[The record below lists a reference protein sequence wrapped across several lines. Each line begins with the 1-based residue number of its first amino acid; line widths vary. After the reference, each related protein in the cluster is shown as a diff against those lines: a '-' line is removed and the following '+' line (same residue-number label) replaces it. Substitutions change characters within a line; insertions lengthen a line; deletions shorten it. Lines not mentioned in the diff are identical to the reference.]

1 VVATFSLIV
10 TIISLFSTTVALT
23 KTEKRSTREHK
34 SSLIEEV
41 RKAIDEYDTI
51 YVFSYEN
58 MRSTKFKNIRL
69 HFRDETKKS
78 RIFLGKNKL
87 LQIAMGR
94 TPEEEYSD
102 NLRHMSKLIVGG
114 SVGLFF
120 TCQPREDVESY
131 FASLKKPDFARAG
144 SIANREAVVT
154 NEMLQHFPSSMMEP
168 FRKLGLPVEIRT
180 GIIVLRDNSSEY
192 RICKM
197 GDTLSAEKCKLLVHF
212 GLQLTDFQVKL
223 VARWSDGAFEEL
235 T

>member
-1 VVATFSLIV
+1 
-10 TIISLFSTTVALT
+10 LT

-41 RKAIDEYDTI
+41 RKAIDEYETI

-120 TCQPREDVESY
+120 TCQP
-131 FASLKKPDFARAG
+131 LKEPDFARAG

-154 NEMLQHFPSSMMEP
+154 NEILQHFPSSMMET

-180 GIIVLRDNSSEY
+180 GVIVLRDNLTEH
-192 RICKM
+192 RICKV
-197 GDTLSAEKCKLLVHF
+197 GDTLSAERCKLLVHF

-223 VARWSDGAFEEL
+223 VARWSDGTFEPL
-235 T
+235 L

>member
-1 VVATFSLIV
+1 MFCRRSL
-10 TIISLFSTTVALT
+10 LQYPVALT

-41 RKAIDEYDTI
+41 RKAIDEYETI

-69 HFRDETKKS
+69 HFRDESKKS

-120 TCQPREDVESY
+120 TCQPIADVESY
-131 FASLKKPDFARAG
+131 FASLKEPDFARAG
-144 SIANREAVVT
+144 SIANREASVT
-154 NEMLQHFPSSMMEP
+154 NEMLQHFPSSMMET

-180 GIIVLRDNSSEY
+180 GVIVLRDNVSEH
-192 RICKM
+192 RICKV

-223 VARWSDGAFEEL
+223 VARWSDGTFEPL
-235 T
+235 LL